1 MSESK
6 PRVTIVGL
14 GLIGSSLGL
23 ALRQAGVTSAVIGH
37 DSGQG
42 VANEAKR
49 IGAIDKA
56 DWNLISAC
64 EEADLVILAAPV
76 RAIEEL
82 LKVLARN
89 LRPGCVVLDTAAVKQ
104 PVMTWAAASLP
115 DEVHFVGGN
124 PILSKALRGQWGV
137 ENARANLF
145 EGSLFCLVP
154 APETDPEAI
163 QLVSSMASIIGSK
176 PLFLDAVEHD
186 GLVAAVDHLPTL
198 LSLAMLETV
207 IDQPFWRELRKVAGP
222 AFESSTQLVTANS
235 VAHSDLS
242 ILNRENVVRWIDT
255 LSAVLA
261 SLREVVSEGEVDP
274 LDDRILHALE
284 ERQKWMHDRG
294 EGIWYEGPDTE
305 MPTRTTL
312 ADALLGSFW
321 RRKPKEESQT

>member
-23 ALRQAGVTSAVIGH
+23 ALRKAGVTAAVIGH

-42 VANEAKR
+42 VAHEAKR
-49 IGAIDKA
+49 IGAVDKT

-64 EEADLVILAAPV
+64 EEADLVILATPV

-82 LKVLARN
+82 FKVLARN
-89 LRPGCVVLDTAAVKQ
+89 LRPGCVILDTAAVKQ
-104 PVMTWAAASLP
+104 PVMAWAAASLP

-124 PILSKALRGQWGV
+124 PILSKAIRGQWSV
-137 ENARANLF
+137 ENARADLF

-154 APETDPEAI
+154 APETDPDAI
-163 QLVSSMASIIGSK
+163 QLVSNMASIIGSR
-176 PLFLDAVEHD
+176 PLFLDAAEHD

-207 IDQPFWRELRKVAGP
+207 IDQPAWRELRKVAGP

-242 ILNRENVVRWIDT
+242 TLNRENVVRWIDA
-255 LSAVLA
+255 LSAELA
-261 SLREVVSEGEVDP
+261 SLREVVAEGDIDP

-284 ERQKWMHDRG
+284 ERQKWLHDRG

-321 RRKPKEESQT
+321 RRKPKGES